1 MKTALNQAAL
11 EQLFLSARSYN
22 QFTDAAV
29 SDETVQALY
38 DLLKWGPTS
47 MNTQPGRYV
56 FIRSNEAR
64 AKLLDCLSPGN
75 VDKTRAAPLTV
86 IVASDSQFFEHLP
99 SQFKAYDAKPLFEGN
114 AALADATAMRN
125 SSLQGAYL
133 IMAARAL
140 GLDCG
145 AMSGFDP
152 AKVNAAFFPDG
163 RFKANFLVNLG
174 YGAEGGFHPRGPRLS
189 FEQVAQI
196 V

>member
-29 SDETVQALY
+29 TDETVQALY

>member
-29 SDETVQALY
+29 TDETVQALY

-152 AKVNAAFFPDG
+152 AKVNTG
-163 RFKANFLVNLG
+163 EMKW
-174 YGAEGGFHPRGPRLS
+174 
-189 FEQVAQI
+189 
-196 V
+196 